1 MKISPLIILVLAIAV
16 GIAGAVV
23 VVIFHSVLADVVGVV
38 AVLVALAAVIK
49 STLRLTGEL
58 EAPDE
63 PASRPL

>member
-63 PASRPL
+63 PGSRPL

>member
-1 MKISPLIILVLAIAV
+1 MRISPLIILVLAIAV

-23 VVIFHSVLADVVGVV
+23 VVILHSLVADVVGGV

-58 EAPDE
+58 EAPDDR
-63 PASRPL
+63 ASRPL